1 VEIGLR
7 LSGIRFLFAEVLALV
22 VLVAACGGSS
32 DAPAVTQAPAEQ
44 SGSAAAQPGGNAPDG
59 ARIFEDVKFLTD
71 ELGPRSSGTD
81 REKRAAEWVA
91 DRLRELGY
99 DVSLQ
104 EFSVGTQAGREARLV
119 TTTASPV
126 TVPSLP
132 LGNSAAA
139 TVQGRLVVAGIGR
152 AGDFPLET
160 RGSVALI
167 KRGEITFEEKV
178 KNAAAAGATG
188 AVIYNSEA
196 GTFLGTLQSA
206 SIPAVTIPLE
216 DGERLTGSATSGELR
231 VELEVGAVS
240 ASTSQNV
247 VAKPPGKECETVTG
261 GHYDSVPQAPGASDN
276 ASGTA
281 AVLEIASVI
290 AGRNQMGSHC
300 FVLFGAEELG
310 LIGSRHYVSTL
321 DNAAKERLKA
331 MLNLDMVGVG
341 DEAWWLIGSE
351 DMVKRM
357 GDLADG
363 LNIETTSSELIRG
376 LSSDHASF
384 ISAGVPSIMFHRW
397 EDNLLHTPQ
406 DVTSRV
412 NRTYLEEAARMGV
425 ALLESLS
432 SGG

>member
-1 VEIGLR
+1 VELGLR
-7 LSGIRFLFAEVLALV
+7 PSGIRLLVVQVLALV
-22 VLVAACGGSS
+22 MLVAACGGSS
-32 DAPAVTQAPAEQ
+32 DAPAVTQAPAEG
-44 SGSAAAQPGGNAPDG
+44 SGSGAAQPGGIAPDG
-59 ARIFEDVKFLTD
+59 ERIFEDVKVLTD
-71 ELGPRSSGTD
+71 ELGPRSSGTE
-81 REKRAAEWVA
+81 REKRAAEFVA
-91 DRLRELGY
+91 DRLRELGF

-104 EFSVGTQAGREARLV
+104 EFSVGSQAGREARLV
-119 TTTASPV
+119 TTSASPG

-132 LGNSAAA
+132 LGNSAPA

-152 AGDFPLET
+152 TGDLPSET

-216 DGERLTGSATSGELR
+216 DGERLMSVASAGELR

-240 ASTSQNV
+240 ANTSQNV
-247 VAKPPGKECETVTG
+247 VAKPPGKECETITG

-281 AVLEIASVI
+281 AVLEIASVLSS
-290 AGRNQMGSHC
+290 RNQMGSHC

-321 DNAAKERLKA
+321 DDAAKERLKA

-341 DEAWWLIGSE
+341 AEAWWLIGSE

-384 ISAGVPSIMFHRW
+384 IAAGVPSIMFHRW

-412 NRTYLEEAARMGV
+412 NPTYLEEAARMGV
-425 ALLESLS
+425 ALLESLN

>member
-1 VEIGLR
+1 MRPSGFR
-7 LSGIRFLFAEVLALV
+7 LLIIQVLALA

-32 DAPAVTQAPAEQ
+32 DAPAVTQAPAERSE
-44 SGSAAAQPGGNAPDG
+44 SGAAQPGATAPDG
-59 ARIFEDVKFLTD
+59 ARIFEDVKVLTD
-71 ELGPRSSGTD
+71 ELGPRSSGTE
-81 REKRAAEWVA
+81 REKRAAEFVA
-91 DRLRELGY
+91 DRLRGLGF

-104 EFSVGTQAGREARLV
+104 EFSVGSQAGREARLV
-119 TTTASPV
+119 TTSASPG

-139 TVQGRLVVAGIGR
+139 RVQGRLVVAGIGR
-152 AGDFPLET
+152 TGDFPPEA

-216 DGERLTGSATSGELR
+216 DGERLMGVATVGDLR

-290 AGRNQMGSHC
+290 ASRNQMASHC

-363 LNIETTSSELIRG
+363 LNIDTTSSELIRG

-412 NRTYLEEAARMGV
+412 NPTYLEEAARMGV

>member
-7 LSGIRFLFAEVLALV
+7 PSGIRLHLAEVLALV

-44 SGSAAAQPGGNAPDG
+44 SGSGAAQPGGNAPDG

-139 TVQGRLVVAGIGR
+139 TVQGRLVFAGIGR
-152 AGDFPLET
+152 TGDFPPET

-216 DGERLTGSATSGELR
+216 DGERLTGAATGGEFR

-290 AGRNQMGSHC
+290 AGRNQMSSNC

-412 NRTYLEEAARMGV
+412 NPTYLEEAARMGV
-425 ALLESLS
+425 ALLESLN

>member
-7 LSGIRFLFAEVLALV
+7 PSGIRLHFAEVLALV
-22 VLVAACGGSS
+22 VLVASCGGSS

-44 SGSAAAQPGGNAPDG
+44 SGSGAAQAGGNAPDG

-81 REKRAAEWVA
+81 REKRAAEWLA

-126 TVPSLP
+126 TIPSLP

-139 TVQGRLVVAGIGR
+139 TVQGRLVFAGIGR
-152 AGDFPLET
+152 TGDFPPET

-216 DGERLTGSATSGELR
+216 DGERLTGTATGGELR

-261 GHYDSVPQAPGASDN
+261 GHYDSVP
-276 ASGTA
+276 
-281 AVLEIASVI
+281 
-290 AGRNQMGSHC
+290 
-300 FVLFGAEELG
+300 
-310 LIGSRHYVSTL
+310 
-321 DNAAKERLKA
+321 
-331 MLNLDMVGVG
+331 
-341 DEAWWLIGSE
+341 
-351 DMVKRM
+351 
-357 GDLADG
+357 
-363 LNIETTSSELIRG
+363 
-376 LSSDHASF
+376 
-384 ISAGVPSIMFHRW
+384 
-397 EDNLLHTPQ
+397 
-406 DVTSRV
+406 
-412 NRTYLEEAARMGV
+412 
-425 ALLESLS
+425 
-432 SGG
+432 